1 MAMLLSTYE
10 CPTIR
15 MCGHRRPEPEKG
27 GGHTPPPALTRPAL
41 FAPTLLNYDLTPLGL
56 WPPSQLLVLDLIPPH
71 ANFMTVAFMYVVN
84 KKELV
89 LNITYLNTIK
99 FLAHLRNSHRGINL
113 SRHFSVRGGR

>member
-41 FAPTLLNYDLTPLGL
+41 FALTLLNYDLTPLGL
-56 WPPSQLLVLDLIPPH
+56 WPQSQLLVLDLIPPH

-84 KKELV
+84 K
-89 LNITYLNTIK
+89 NWC
-99 FLAHLRNSHRGINL
+99 
-113 SRHFSVRGGR
+113 

>member
-1 MAMLLSTYE
+1 MSNNPNVRAQAA
-10 CPTIR
+10 R
-15 MCGHRRPEPEKG
+15 AGGRG

-41 FAPTLLNYDLTPLGL
+41 FALTLLNYDLTPLGL
-56 WPPSQLLVLDLIPPH
+56 WPQSQLLVLDLIPPH

-99 FLAHLRNSHRGINL
+99 FLAHLRSSHRGINL
-113 SRHFSVRGGR
+113 SRHFSVRGWEGGGDDCR